1 MLSNNMRSVITEVID
16 EENEK
21 LLKSNLSS
29 QVEATTVEQ
38 PVVAKGGLQSID
50 PGFSLKTEEG
60 D

>member
-1 MLSNNMRSVITEVID
+1 MRSVITEVID

-29 QVEATTVEQ
+29 QIEATTLEQ

-50 PGFSLKTEEG
+50 PGYSLKM
-60 D
+60 DDDN